1 MSQSRNNVRLVGQNA
16 VSVEDQTQTIVVIQV
31 ATVRVVR
38 VNDDLVV
45 FDV

>member
-1 MSQSRNNVRLVGQNA
+1 MSQFRVVLVGQNA
-16 VSVEDQTQTIVVIQV
+16 VSVEDQTQAIVVIQV
-31 ATVRVVR
+31 ATVRVVQ